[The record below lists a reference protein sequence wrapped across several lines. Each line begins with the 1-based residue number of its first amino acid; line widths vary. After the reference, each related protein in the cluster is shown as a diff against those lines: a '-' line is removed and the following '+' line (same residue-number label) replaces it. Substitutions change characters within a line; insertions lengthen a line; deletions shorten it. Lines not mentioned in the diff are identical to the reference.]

1 MPGAPRTYF
10 GPICQLCQWRLQEEG
25 GHDEVDFRN
34 MNMVGQKVAQDSEPR
49 KQAGALVKHGRVALQ
64 VIC

>member
-1 MPGAPRTYF
+1 
-10 GPICQLCQWRLQEEG
+10 
-25 GHDEVDFRN
+25 